1 MAGKIMNADIQSEA
15 ELISKGAS
23 AAQLPN
29 DDKVY
34 VTANSINK
42 TLKNAIIDGDIG
54 GGGGGGGGKNYL
66 PNGGNFNSAITGWS
80 VFNTTFTGGI
90 PGTIT
95 AGSTKVSL
103 TYSTSNPLAGA
114 GSGLFQV
121 TTAAASAG
129 HGIITDV
136 MTIDDIDLGAVMQF
150 IAGYRTTAG
159 SSNLDFSGTSTQ
171 TLEWWIYN
179 VGNAAW
185 TQPSRFRGMNSK
197 DIPAKVMGEFQSDIS
212 DASNKNQYRLA
223 MIVRND
229 AAGTASVQLDNLYFG
244 SVSSDVGIIPKAP
257 TIQKFTSGSGTYTT
271 PAGVKYLKVRMVGG
285 GGGGGPSGTSG
296 GSAGTAGNAST
307 FGTSLLT
314 ANGGAAGGGLS
325 TTNGGAGGTATI
337 NSPAFGTALTGG
349 AGGGGSLNSTSG
361 ASIVSGTGGNSFFG
375 GGGSSAYGA
384 NGGAGATNTGGGGGG
399 GGGASASGVY
409 TGVGGG
415 AGGFIDAIIP
425 DPVGSYSYS
434 VASTA
439 AGGGAAASGFSG
451 GIGAGGYIEV
461 EEHYLGTNVQFSN
474 DTDTRVVAMKVS
486 QATPTA
492 TITSTPSKMTFT
504 TTPTF
509 DTHNAFSTGTG
520 NYTCPV
526 SGYYRAAVSAF
537 VTAASAAVSSNAI
550 VGISKNNAAP
560 VNAGVS
566 LVSVVNDTVRQPVHE
581 DIIYCNAGDTLA
593 PFISSTMTT
602 PSFFGSA
609 TFTYFMVERL
619 SGPSQIA
626 ASENVSARYETAA
639 GQAITGAGEI
649 VDFGTKVWDSHSSVS
664 VGAAWKFTA
673 PISGEYEISYNF
685 RYGSNTFTVN
695 TPVYGRLYKNGVGA
709 QVFGLTVVSFATT
722 TDLWSA
728 DGVTKIKLLAGDFVQ
743 LYAHHGEGTDRS
755 LITSAANNWIEVSRT
770 GNY

>member
-15 ELISKGAS
+15 ELISKGAT

-54 GGGGGGGGKNYL
+54 GGGGGGGKNYL

-80 VFNTTFTGGI
+80 VFNTTFTSGI

-185 TQPSRFRGMNSK
+185 TQPSGFRGMNSK

-244 SVSSDVGIIPKAP
+244 SVSKVNGAAMTDWQSYTP
-257 TIQKFTSGSGTYTT
+257 TITASTTNPTKGTVTIDNGRWRRVGDSMEIIYTYRQSGAGTAGSGTYII
-271 PAGVKYLKVRMVGG
+271 AL
-285 GGGGGPSGTSG
+285 PSGFSID
-296 GSAGTAGNAST
+296 
-307 FGTSLLT
+307 
-314 ANGGAAGGGLS
+314 
-325 TTNGGAGGTATI
+325 TTKVTTVS
-337 NSPAFGTALTGG
+337 SP
-349 AGGGGSLNSTSG
+349 
-361 ASIVSGTGGNSFFG
+361 VGNSIYGVVGKF
-375 GGGSSAYGA
+375 SA
-384 NGGAGATNTGGGGGG
+384 TGGGANPLLLGHVHALSNGLMVYFG
-399 GGGASASGVY
+399 TDLLATQAWNSSSSATFSAANLELSISAKIPI
-409 TGVGGG
+409 VGW
-415 AGGFIDAIIP
+415 
-425 DPVGSYSYS
+425 SS
-434 VASTA
+434 
-439 AGGGAAASGFSG
+439 
-451 GIGAGGYIEV
+451 
-461 EEHYLGTNVQFSN
+461 NVQVSS
-474 DTDTRVVAMKVS
+474 DTDTRVVAMKVT
-486 QATPTA
+486 QGTPTA

-526 SGYYRAAVSAF
+526 SGYYRAAVSAL
-537 VTAASAAVSSNAI
+537 VTAASAVVSNNAI

-566 LVSVVNDTVRQPVHE
+566 IVSVVNDTIRQPVHE

-709 QVFGLTVVSFATT
+709 QVFGLTVVSFATN

-755 LITSAANNWIEVSRT
+755 LITNAANNWIEVSRT